1 MKASYAAIET
11 ALDNIHEGTHEPE
24 ALGLSK
30 ALSKKET
37 TAAIFLLDY
46 TLPQV
51 AKLNKT
57 LQTENLDL
65 SVIASLVDSTLRSLE
80 DAVTPA
86 ANWVLELLEECVNLE
101 TATGTEISRTDI
113 TTFQETIAK
122 PFIAKLKDNI
132 LSCFASS
139 GDVLSA
145 LTIFDPKKVPV
156 ASHDLS
162 HYG

>member
-1 MKASYAAIET
+1 MT
-11 ALDNIHEGTHEPE
+11 ALDNIYECMHEPE
-24 ALGLSK
+24 APGISK
-30 ALSKKET
+30 ALSKKQT

-51 AKLNKT
+51 TKLNKT
-57 LQTENLDL
+57 LHTENLD
-65 SVIASLVDSTLRSLE
+65 SLIVSSLIDSTLHTLE
-80 DAVTPA
+80 DATTPA

-122 PFIAKLKDNI
+122 PFITNLKDNI
-132 LSCFASS
+132 SSCFASS

-145 LTIFDPKKVPV
+145 LSIFDP
-156 ASHDLS
+156 
-162 HYG
+162 